1 MLFAKSIGWK
11 AILFASFGLSA
22 IAAPNTP
29 HTISITMDVDDSYS
43 LTFDGTD
50 YSVSYSDSSWYTIK
64 TYTKNVT
71 GDGPWLIAVH
81 ANDYGTIAGL
91 FASVFLDG
99 SPYSTT
105 ATANNKFV
113 MSPNTPSTN
122 WNTNINY
129 DDSQWFTQTTDNCPI
144 TNMWSS
150 MLPSLDQQTKGQVAR
165 SMWYPDCRN
174 TGTVAN
180 PKNMYFRLLVT
191 PPPTAP
197 TYGYTNQVST
207 IAAYASA
214 ATTTS
219 PAAVVTT
226 TSAVAPIATHVITIT
241 AVVDDYYEMKI
252 NSVQYTVPQN
262 ETNWKTL
269 QTYNQ
274 VVYGDGP
281 WLISITGHDTG
292 GASGLFAAV
301 YIDGKPFTFTGST
314 GNKFVMI
321 GNTPAQGWDTNVN
334 FDDRAWYTQTSDSC
348 NSVVIG
354 WPFISTLDAMTRP
367 QLARAMWY
375 PDCTS
380 TPGNSYTPRNMY
392 FRLVVTA
399 PTTAPTSIPAAQVST
414 TSPAAVAT
422 TTSAVAPIAT
432 HVITIT
438 MVVDD
443 YYEMKINSVQY
454 TVPQNS
460 TNWKTLQTYNQV
472 VYGDGP
478 WLISITG
485 HDTGGASGLFA
496 AVYIDG
502 KPFTFTGST
511 GNKFVMLGN
520 TPAQGWDTNVSFDDR
535 AWYTQTSDVCNS
547 LSDPWWTFIPTLD
560 AMTRPQLARAMWYPD
575 CTSNLGSTN
584 APKNMYFRLVV
595 TAPTTAPTSMPVAQV
610 STIAAYVSAATT
622 TSPAAV
628 ATTTSA
634 VAPIATHV
642 ITITMVV
649 DDYYEMKINSVQYTV
664 PQNSTNWKTLQT
676 YNQVVY
682 GDGPWL
688 ISITGHDTGGASG
701 LFAAVYIDGKPFTFT
716 GSAGNKFVMLGNTP
730 AQGWDTNVNFDDRAW
745 YTQTSDVC
753 NSLSDPW
760 WTFIPTLDAMTRPQ
774 LARAMW
780 YPDCTSTPGDSYT
793 PRNMYFRLVVTAPT
807 TAPTSIPVAQ
817 VSTTSAAA
825 VATTT
830 SPAAVATTTSAVA
843 PIATHV
849 ITITMVVDDYYEMKI
864 NSVQYTVPQNSTNWK
879 TLQTYNQVV
888 YGDGPWLISIT
899 GHDTGG
905 ASGLFAAVYIDGKP
919 FTFTGSAGNK
929 FVMLGN
935 TPAQGWDTN
944 VSFDDRAW
952 YTQTS
957 DVCNS
962 LSDPWWTFIPTLDA
976 MTRPQLA
983 RAMWYPDCTS
993 NLGSTNAPKNMYFR
1007 LVVTAPT
1014 TAPTSMPVA
1023 QVSTTSAAAV
1033 ATTTSPAAVATTT
1046 SAVAPIATHVI
1057 TITMVVDDYYEMKIN
1072 SVQYTVPQN
1081 STNWKTL
1088 QTYNQVVYGDGPWLI
1103 SITGHDTGGASGL
1116 FAAVY
1121 IDGKPFT
1128 FTGSAGNKFVMLGNT
1143 PAQGWDTNVSFD
1155 DRAWYTQ
1162 TSDVCNSLSDPWWTF
1177 IPTLDAMT
1185 RPQLARAMWYPDCT
1199 SNLGSTN
1206 APKNMYF
1213 RLVVT
1218 APTTAPT
1225 SMPVAQ
1231 VSTIAAY
1238 VSAATTTSPA
1248 AVATTTSAVA
1258 PIATHVITITMDV
1271 DDSYSLTFDGTDYS
1285 VSYSDSSW
1293 YTIKTYTK
1301 NVTGNGPWLIAVHAN
1316 DYGTIAGLFASVF
1329 LDGSPYS
1336 TTATAN
1342 NKFVMSP
1349 NTPSTNWN
1357 TNINYDDS
1365 QWFTQT
1371 TDNCPI
1377 TNMWNSML
1385 PSLDQQTKGQVARS
1399 MWYPDCR
1406 NTGTVANPKNMY
1418 FRLVVTAPT
1427 TAPTSIPVAQVSTT
1441 SAAAVATT
1449 TSPAAVATTTS
1460 AVAPI
1465 ATHVITITMVVD
1477 DYYEMKINSVQYTVP
1492 QNSTNWKTL
1501 QTYNQVVYGDGP
1513 WLISITGHDT
1523 GGASGLFAAVYI
1535 DGKPFT
1541 FTGSAGNKFVMLGN
1555 TPAQGWDTNVSFD
1568 DRAWYTQTS
1577 DVCNSLSDP
1586 WWTFIPTLDA
1596 MTRPQLARAMW
1607 YPDCTSNL
1615 GSTNA
1620 PKNMYFRLVVTA
1632 PTTGSITATTT
1643 SEDCEEDD
1651 ITTAI
1656 KPTSS
1661 ATVSPIPG
1669 RKYRGRTRPDDT
1681 IVVIRLADPFLNY
1694 ESKNTAIYGSYAPP
1708 AQTIANYRP

>member
-241 AVVDDYYEMKI
+241 MVVDDYYEMKI

-262 ETNWKTL
+262 E
-269 QTYNQ
+269 
-274 VVYGDGP
+274 
-281 WLISITGHDTG
+281 
-292 GASGLFAAV
+292 
-301 YIDGKPFTFTGST
+301 
-314 GNKFVMI
+314 
-321 GNTPAQGWDTNVN
+321 
-334 FDDRAWYTQTSDSC
+334 
-348 NSVVIG
+348 
-354 WPFISTLDAMTRP
+354 
-367 QLARAMWY
+367 
-375 PDCTS
+375 
-380 TPGNSYTPRNMY
+380 
-392 FRLVVTA
+392 
-399 PTTAPTSIPAAQVST
+399 
-414 TSPAAVAT
+414 
-422 TTSAVAPIAT
+422 
-432 HVITIT
+432 
-438 MVVDD
+438 
-443 YYEMKINSVQY
+443 
-454 TVPQNS
+454 
-460 TNWKTLQTYNQV
+460 
-472 VYGDGP
+472 
-478 WLISITG
+478 
-485 HDTGGASGLFA
+485 
-496 AVYIDG
+496 
-502 KPFTFTGST
+502 
-511 GNKFVMLGN
+511 
-520 TPAQGWDTNVSFDDR
+520 
-535 AWYTQTSDVCNS
+535 
-547 LSDPWWTFIPTLD
+547 
-560 AMTRPQLARAMWYPD
+560 
-575 CTSNLGSTN
+575 
-584 APKNMYFRLVV
+584 
-595 TAPTTAPTSMPVAQV
+595 
-610 STIAAYVSAATT
+610 
-622 TSPAAV
+622 
-628 ATTTSA
+628 
-634 VAPIATHV
+634 
-642 ITITMVV
+642 
-649 DDYYEMKINSVQYTV
+649 
-664 PQNSTNWKTLQT
+664 TNWKTLQT

-745 YTQTSDVC
+745 YTQTSDSC
-753 NSLSDPW
+753 NSVVIGWP
-760 WTFIPTLDAMTRPQ
+760 FIPTLDAMTRPQ

-944 VSFDDRAW
+944 V
-952 YTQTS
+952 
-957 DVCNS
+957 N
-962 LSDPWWTFIPTLDA
+962 
-976 MTRPQLA
+976 
-983 RAMWYPDCTS
+983 
-993 NLGSTNAPKNMYFR
+993 
-1007 LVVTAPT
+1007 
-1014 TAPTSMPVA
+1014 
-1023 QVSTTSAAAV
+1023 
-1033 ATTTSPAAVATTT
+1033 
-1046 SAVAPIATHVI
+1046 
-1057 TITMVVDDYYEMKIN
+1057 
-1072 SVQYTVPQN
+1072 
-1081 STNWKTL
+1081 
-1088 QTYNQVVYGDGPWLI
+1088 
-1103 SITGHDTGGASGL
+1103 
-1116 FAAVY
+1116 
-1121 IDGKPFT
+1121 
-1128 FTGSAGNKFVMLGNT
+1128 
-1143 PAQGWDTNVSFD
+1143 FD

>member
-180 PKNMYFRLLVT
+180 PKNMYFRL
-191 PPPTAP
+191 
-197 TYGYTNQVST
+197 
-207 IAAYASA
+207 
-214 ATTTS
+214 
-219 PAAVVTT
+219 
-226 TSAVAPIATHVITIT
+226 
-241 AVVDDYYEMKI
+241 
-252 NSVQYTVPQN
+252 
-262 ETNWKTL
+262 
-269 QTYNQ
+269 
-274 VVYGDGP
+274 
-281 WLISITGHDTG
+281 
-292 GASGLFAAV
+292 
-301 YIDGKPFTFTGST
+301 
-314 GNKFVMI
+314 
-321 GNTPAQGWDTNVN
+321 
-334 FDDRAWYTQTSDSC
+334 
-348 NSVVIG
+348 
-354 WPFISTLDAMTRP
+354 
-367 QLARAMWY
+367 
-375 PDCTS
+375 
-380 TPGNSYTPRNMY
+380 
-392 FRLVVTA
+392 VVTA
-399 PTTAPTSIPAAQVST
+399 PTTAPTSI
-414 TSPAAVAT
+414 
-422 TTSAVAPIAT
+422 
-432 HVITIT
+432 
-438 MVVDD
+438 
-443 YYEMKINSVQY
+443 
-454 TVPQNS
+454 
-460 TNWKTLQTYNQV
+460 
-472 VYGDGP
+472 
-478 WLISITG
+478 
-485 HDTGGASGLFA
+485 
-496 AVYIDG
+496 
-502 KPFTFTGST
+502 
-511 GNKFVMLGN
+511 
-520 TPAQGWDTNVSFDDR
+520 
-535 AWYTQTSDVCNS
+535 
-547 LSDPWWTFIPTLD
+547 
-560 AMTRPQLARAMWYPD
+560 
-575 CTSNLGSTN
+575 
-584 APKNMYFRLVV
+584 
-595 TAPTTAPTSMPVAQV
+595 
-610 STIAAYVSAATT
+610 
-622 TSPAAV
+622 
-628 ATTTSA
+628 
-634 VAPIATHV
+634 
-642 ITITMVV
+642 
-649 DDYYEMKINSVQYTV
+649 
-664 PQNSTNWKTLQT
+664 
-676 YNQVVY
+676 
-682 GDGPWL
+682 
-688 ISITGHDTGGASG
+688 
-701 LFAAVYIDGKPFTFT
+701 
-716 GSAGNKFVMLGNTP
+716 
-730 AQGWDTNVNFDDRAW
+730 
-745 YTQTSDVC
+745 
-753 NSLSDPW
+753 
-760 WTFIPTLDAMTRPQ
+760 
-774 LARAMW
+774 
-780 YPDCTSTPGDSYT
+780 
-793 PRNMYFRLVVTAPT
+793 
-807 TAPTSIPVAQ
+807 
-817 VSTTSAAA
+817 
-825 VATTT
+825 
-830 SPAAVATTTSAVA
+830 
-843 PIATHV
+843 
-849 ITITMVVDDYYEMKI
+849 
-864 NSVQYTVPQNSTNWK
+864 
-879 TLQTYNQVV
+879 
-888 YGDGPWLISIT
+888 
-899 GHDTGG
+899 
-905 ASGLFAAVYIDGKP
+905 
-919 FTFTGSAGNK
+919 
-929 FVMLGN
+929 
-935 TPAQGWDTN
+935 
-944 VSFDDRAW
+944 
-952 YTQTS
+952 
-957 DVCNS
+957 
-962 LSDPWWTFIPTLDA
+962 
-976 MTRPQLA
+976 
-983 RAMWYPDCTS
+983 
-993 NLGSTNAPKNMYFR
+993 
-1007 LVVTAPT
+1007 
-1014 TAPTSMPVA
+1014 PVA

>member
-241 AVVDDYYEMKI
+241 MVVDDYYEMKI

-262 ETNWKTL
+262 E
-269 QTYNQ
+269 
-274 VVYGDGP
+274 
-281 WLISITGHDTG
+281 
-292 GASGLFAAV
+292 
-301 YIDGKPFTFTGST
+301 
-314 GNKFVMI
+314 
-321 GNTPAQGWDTNVN
+321 
-334 FDDRAWYTQTSDSC
+334 
-348 NSVVIG
+348 
-354 WPFISTLDAMTRP
+354 
-367 QLARAMWY
+367 
-375 PDCTS
+375 
-380 TPGNSYTPRNMY
+380 
-392 FRLVVTA
+392 
-399 PTTAPTSIPAAQVST
+399 
-414 TSPAAVAT
+414 
-422 TTSAVAPIAT
+422 
-432 HVITIT
+432 
-438 MVVDD
+438 
-443 YYEMKINSVQY
+443 
-454 TVPQNS
+454 
-460 TNWKTLQTYNQV
+460 
-472 VYGDGP
+472 
-478 WLISITG
+478 
-485 HDTGGASGLFA
+485 
-496 AVYIDG
+496 
-502 KPFTFTGST
+502 
-511 GNKFVMLGN
+511 
-520 TPAQGWDTNVSFDDR
+520 
-535 AWYTQTSDVCNS
+535 
-547 LSDPWWTFIPTLD
+547 
-560 AMTRPQLARAMWYPD
+560 
-575 CTSNLGSTN
+575 
-584 APKNMYFRLVV
+584 
-595 TAPTTAPTSMPVAQV
+595 
-610 STIAAYVSAATT
+610 
-622 TSPAAV
+622 
-628 ATTTSA
+628 
-634 VAPIATHV
+634 
-642 ITITMVV
+642 
-649 DDYYEMKINSVQYTV
+649 
-664 PQNSTNWKTLQT
+664 TNWKTLQT

-745 YTQTSDVC
+745 YTQTSDSC
-753 NSLSDPW
+753 NS
-760 WTFIPTLDAMTRPQ
+760 
-774 LARAMW
+774 
-780 YPDCTSTPGDSYT
+780 
-793 PRNMYFRLVVTAPT
+793 VV
-807 TAPTSIPVAQ
+807 I
-817 VSTTSAAA
+817 
-825 VATTT
+825 
-830 SPAAVATTTSAVA
+830 
-843 PIATHV
+843 
-849 ITITMVVDDYYEMKI
+849 
-864 NSVQYTVPQNSTNWK
+864 
-879 TLQTYNQVV
+879 
-888 YGDGPWLISIT
+888 
-899 GHDTGG
+899 
-905 ASGLFAAVYIDGKP
+905 
-919 FTFTGSAGNK
+919 
-929 FVMLGN
+929 
-935 TPAQGWDTN
+935 GW
-944 VSFDDRAW
+944 
-952 YTQTS
+952 
-957 DVCNS
+957 
-962 LSDPWWTFIPTLDA
+962 P
-976 MTRPQLA
+976 
-983 RAMWYPDCTS
+983 
-993 NLGSTNAPKNMYFR
+993 
-1007 LVVTAPT
+1007 
-1014 TAPTSMPVA
+1014 
-1023 QVSTTSAAAV
+1023 
-1033 ATTTSPAAVATTT
+1033 
-1046 SAVAPIATHVI
+1046 
-1057 TITMVVDDYYEMKIN
+1057 
-1072 SVQYTVPQN
+1072 
-1081 STNWKTL
+1081 
-1088 QTYNQVVYGDGPWLI
+1088 
-1103 SITGHDTGGASGL
+1103 
-1116 FAAVY
+1116 
-1121 IDGKPFT
+1121 
-1128 FTGSAGNKFVMLGNT
+1128 
-1143 PAQGWDTNVSFD
+1143 
-1155 DRAWYTQ
+1155 
-1162 TSDVCNSLSDPWWTF
+1162 F

>member
-269 QTYNQ
+269 RTYNQ

-422 TTSAVAPIAT
+422 TTSPAAVATTTSAVAPIAT

-502 KPFTFTGST
+502 KPFTFTGSA

-753 NSLSDPW
+753 NSLSNSW
-760 WTFIPTLDAMTRPQ
+760 WAFIPTLDAMTRPQ

-944 VSFDDRAW
+944 V
-952 YTQTS
+952 
-957 DVCNS
+957 N
-962 LSDPWWTFIPTLDA
+962 
-976 MTRPQLA
+976 
-983 RAMWYPDCTS
+983 
-993 NLGSTNAPKNMYFR
+993 
-1007 LVVTAPT
+1007 
-1014 TAPTSMPVA
+1014 
-1023 QVSTTSAAAV
+1023 
-1033 ATTTSPAAVATTT
+1033 
-1046 SAVAPIATHVI
+1046 
-1057 TITMVVDDYYEMKIN
+1057 
-1072 SVQYTVPQN
+1072 
-1081 STNWKTL
+1081 
-1088 QTYNQVVYGDGPWLI
+1088 
-1103 SITGHDTGGASGL
+1103 
-1116 FAAVY
+1116 
-1121 IDGKPFT
+1121 
-1128 FTGSAGNKFVMLGNT
+1128 
-1143 PAQGWDTNVSFD
+1143 FD